1 MGRYKT
7 TIRKSP
13 RGPREPGPIWR
24 GIGCLLIVI
33 VPVLSYAAAVVTM
46 PFFLERGLI
55 PRDLLFTP
63 QIPSWLWY
71 APVLAQIIQFLF
83 VRYAIYA
90 ALLLT
95 FLYILV
101 ISGFFSLLYAVMYRI
116 AGPSRF
122 GPLDAPPPKIKVK
135 KYKR

>member
-1 MGRYKT
+1 MGRYKKT
-7 TIRKSP
+7 MREAPI
-13 RGPREPGPIWR
+13 GPRKPRPLWR

-46 PFFLERGLI
+46 PFFLQRGLV
-55 PRDLLFTP
+55 PRTLLVTP
-63 QIPSWLWY
+63 QLPDWLWVL
-71 APVLAQIIQFLF
+71 PVLARMLQFLF

-90 ALLLT
+90 NLLLT
-95 FLYILV
+95 FLYLLV
-101 ISGFFSLLYAVMYRI
+101 IGGSFSLLYAAMYRI
-116 AGPSRF
+116 VGPSRF

>member
-1 MGRYKT
+1 MREAP
-7 TIRKSP
+7 I
-13 RGPREPGPIWR
+13 GPRKPRPLWR

-46 PFFLERGLI
+46 PFFLQRGLV
-55 PRDLLFTP
+55 PRTLLVTP
-63 QIPSWLWY
+63 QLPDWLWVL
-71 APVLAQIIQFLF
+71 PVLARMLQFLF

-90 ALLLT
+90 NLLLT
-95 FLYILV
+95 FLYLLV
-101 ISGFFSLLYAVMYRI
+101 IGGSFSLLYAAMYRI
-116 AGPSRF
+116 VGPSRF